1 MLKALIVEDNVTG
14 AALLHDKIQ
23 KNFLDKLTVVD
34 IVGTVEEAIDCIET
48 KKPDLLFLDI
58 HLLDGD
64 GFEVLERTQG
74 KQYDVIFTTAYQE
87 YSLKAF
93 DYSALHYLL
102 KPIEEKD
109 LINAV
114 DRFLEKKINLSYDQ
128 VQLFKEQIQTG
139 VQKIAISSMTDIVFV
154 LVDDIMY
161 FEADQNYSKI
171 YLKDGKMIISTKSLI
186 FYEELLLET
195 AFYRIHG
202 KYLINTNCVLKYIK
216 GKGGSVVMPNKM
228 ELPVSVRKKQGFIH
242 QMLRNNA

>member
-1 MLKALIVEDNVTG
+1 MLKVLIVEDNVIG
-14 AALLHDKIQ
+14 AARLSNQIQ
-23 KNFLDKLTVVD
+23 KNFLDELVVVD
-34 IVGTVEEAIDCIET
+34 IVGTVSEAISCIEI

-58 HLLDGD
+58 HLPDGD
-64 GFEVLERTQG
+64 GFEVLEQTQG

-102 KPIEEKD
+102 KPIEEKE
-109 LINAV
+109 LTKAV
-114 DRFLEKKINLSYDQ
+114 HRFLEKKTNLSYSQ
-128 VQLFKEQIQTG
+128 VQLFKQQIQSG

-171 YLKDGKMIISTKSLI
+171 YLKEGKMIISTKSLI

-202 KYLINTNCVLKYIK
+202 KYLINTNCVTKYIK
-216 GKGGSVVMPNKM
+216 GKGGAVVMPNKM

-242 QMLRNNA
+242 QMLKYNS

>member
-1 MLKALIVEDNVTG
+1 MLKVLIIEDNATG
-14 AALLHDKIQ
+14 AALLNDKIE
-23 KNFLDKLTVVD
+23 KNFLDKLTVVG
-34 IVGTVEEAIDCIET
+34 IVGTVSEAIRSIET
-48 KKPDLLFLDI
+48 QKPDLLFLDI

-64 GFEVLERTQG
+64 GFEVLEQTQG

-102 KPIEEKD
+102 KPIEERE
-109 LINAV
+109 LINAIH
-114 DRFLEKKINLSYDQ
+114 RFLEKKTSLSYDQ
-128 VQLFKEQIQTG
+128 VQLFKQQIQSG
-139 VQKIAISSMTDIVFV
+139 VQKIAISSMTEIVFV

-171 YLKDGKMIISTKSLI
+171 YLKDGKMIVSTKSLA
-186 FYEELLLET
+186 FYEDLLLET

-202 KYLINTNCVLKYIK
+202 KYLINTNCVIKYIK
-216 GKGGSVVMPNKM
+216 GKGGSVLMPNKM

-242 QMLRNNA
+242 QMLKSNA